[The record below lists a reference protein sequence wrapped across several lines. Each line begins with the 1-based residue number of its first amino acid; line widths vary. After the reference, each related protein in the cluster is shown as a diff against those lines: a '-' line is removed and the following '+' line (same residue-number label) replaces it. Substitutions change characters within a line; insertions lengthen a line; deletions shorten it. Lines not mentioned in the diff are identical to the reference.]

1 MTAMAPET
9 TPMPNDILL
18 DVQGLSVEYASPGTK
33 PVTAV
38 ENVSFSLRRG
48 EFVGLVG
55 ESGSGKSTLG
65 FALTRLQKPPARI
78 SAGRILFGGRDI
90 RELDA
95 EELRRQRQ
103 GGFAMVLQSGMN
115 ALNPVRTVGNHFRD
129 IFAAHG
135 HVPKDAR
142 DARARELIGKV
153 GLDASVLARY
163 PGELSGGMRQRA
175 SIALA
180 LSLEPQLMV
189 FDEPT
194 TALDVLVQHAVMD
207 TIKEL
212 QRAEHFTA
220 ILISHDLGIVLEATD
235 RVMVMHEGHIVE
247 DARSI
252 DILERPQDEYTR
264 MLLSHYADPRAEKIE
279 IPGFLDAGTRRREG
293 RARTDVTETLP
304 TVSSRDTRRADAA
317 IVVQGVSKHYPAP
330 RRGQDAVTAVDD
342 VSFRLEPGEALALVG
357 ASGSGKSTIAKM
369 LTGVEKPTSGTVHF
383 GDVDVASLK
392 RRGLRDLRKDVQMVF
407 QDPYAALNPLH
418 TVEYALTRP
427 VMNYTTLRGSEARA
441 RVLELLETVGLT
453 PVEQFAAKLPHQLSG
468 GQRQRV
474 VIARA
479 LASDPQV
486 LIADEPVSMLDVS
499 LRAGVLALLEDLRE
513 RWGISMLYITH
524 DLLSARLVTQ
534 NILVLNGGRVVERGE
549 TAAVLQHPED
559 PYTIQLLDAVPNPT
573 RIR

>member
-1 MTAMAPET
+1 MSAMTA
-9 TPMPNDILL
+9 DDVLL
-18 DVQGLSVEYASPGTK
+18 EVDSLSVEYASPGAV

-38 ENVSFSLRRG
+38 EDVSFTLRRG

-78 SAGRILFGGRDI
+78 SGGRILFGGRDI

-115 ALNPVRTVGNHFRD
+115 ALNPVRTVGAHFQD

-135 HVPKDAR
+135 HVPRDAR

-153 GLDASVLARY
+153 GLDPEVLSRY

-207 TIKEL
+207 TIRDL
-212 QRAEHFTA
+212 QKAEQFTA

-235 RVMVMHEGHIVE
+235 RVMVMHEGRIVE
-247 DARSI
+247 DARSQ
-252 DILERPQDEYTR
+252 DILRDPKDEYTR
-264 MLLSHYADPRAEKIE
+264 MLLSHYADPRAKTIS
-279 IPGFLDAGTRRREG
+279 IPGFVDLGTRRREG
-293 RARTDVTETLP
+293 RVRTDLTETLP
-304 TVSSRDTRRADAA
+304 TVSQRDLRRADAA
-317 IVVQGVSKHYPAP
+317 IVVEGVSKRYPAP
-330 RRGQDAVTAVDD
+330 RRGQEAVVAVDD

-357 ASGSGKSTIAKM
+357 ASGSGKSTIAK
-369 LTGVEKPTSGTVHF
+369 LITGVEKPTAGTVKF
-383 GDVDVASLK
+383 GDVDVATL
-392 RRGLRDLRKDVQMVF
+392 RRGGLRDLRKDVQMVF

-418 TVEYALTRP
+418 TVEYALSRP
-427 VMNYTTLRGSEARA
+427 VRNYTPLRGQEARA

-524 DLLSARLVTQ
+524 DLLSARLVTE
-534 NILVLNGGRVVERGE
+534 NILVLNSGRVVERGE
-549 TAAVLQHPED
+549 TSEVLQHPQD
-559 PYTIQLLDAVPNPT
+559 PYTVELLDAVPNPA
-573 RIR
+573 RAAR

>member
-1 MTAMAPET
+1 MTVAENTSAEQSDT
-9 TPMPNDILL
+9 LL
-18 DVQGLSVEYASPGTK
+18 DVQNLSVEYASPGTT
-33 PVTAV
+33 PIAAV
-38 ENVSFSLRRG
+38 HDVSFALRRG

-78 SAGRILFGGRDI
+78 SGGRILFAGRDI
-90 RELDA
+90 RELGVD
-95 EELRRQRQ
+95 ELRRQRQ

-115 ALNPVRTVGNHFRD
+115 ALNPVRSVGAHFQD

-135 HVPKDAR
+135 HVPRDDR

-153 GLDASVLARY
+153 GLDADVLKRY

-180 LSLEPQLMV
+180 LSLEPRLMV

-207 TIKEL
+207 TIKDL
-212 QRAEHFTA
+212 QRAEQFTA

-235 RVMVMHEGHIVE
+235 RVMVMHEGRIVE
-247 DARSI
+247 DAPSRR
-252 DILERPQDEYTR
+252 ILEDPSDEYTR
-264 MLLSHYADPRAEKIE
+264 MLLSHYADPRAETIS
-279 IPGFLDAGTRRREG
+279 IPGFVDLGTRRREG
-293 RARTDVTETLP
+293 RSRTDVTETVP
-304 TVSSRDTRRADAA
+304 TVSERDSRRADAA
-317 IVVQGVSKHYPAP
+317 IVVEGVSKRYPAP
-330 RRGQDAVTAVDD
+330 RRGQEVVTAVDD

-357 ASGSGKSTIAKM
+357 ASGSGKSTIAK
-369 LTGVEKPTSGTVHF
+369 LITGVEKPSSGTVRF
-383 GDVDVASLK
+383 GETDVASLK

-418 TVEYALTRP
+418 TVEYALSRP
-427 VMNYTTLRGSEARA
+427 IMNYTKLRGHEARA

-524 DLLSARLVTQ
+524 DLLSARLVTE

-549 TAAVLQHPED
+549 TSEVLRHPED
-559 PYTIQLLDAVPNPT
+559 PYTVQLLDAVPNPS
-573 RIR
+573 RISK